1 MGLNIVFQMFTPSR
15 TDMGTL
21 EVPGDWGGGNWMS
34 MAVDQDRQIAVMPLN
49 NLLKGKLS
57 IMKIIYLYI

>member
-1 MGLNIVFQMFTPSR
+1 MFTPSR